1 MQLNTE
7 IIESQVLPIPGF
19 LYLLNRALKPG
30 DNHVLDRFCGTAE
43 NGNRS
48 APESMPQTVAL
59 WNCDLQW
66 ALEGTI
72 AVLHYSVGDGI

>member
-30 DNHVLDRFCGTAE
+30 DNHMLNRCCGAADDGT
-43 NGNRS
+43 RS
-48 APESMPQTVAL
+48 APGSIPQTVAL
-59 WNCDLQW
+59 WNCGLRW
-66 ALEGTI
+66 ALRGTI
-72 AVLHYSVGDGI
+72 ADLHYSGGDGI

>member
-30 DNHVLDRFCGTAE
+30 GNHVLDRLCGTAE
-43 NGNRS
+43 SGNHS
-48 APESMPQTVAL
+48 APESMPQTAAL
-59 WNCDLQW
+59 
-66 ALEGTI
+66 
-72 AVLHYSVGDGI
+72 